1 MTLRSNFE
9 VIFEQRWKDTQ
20 YPKVW
25 AKSVEPVKSYG
36 DMKKTIQMTS
46 FDLENDLEV
55 KFRGHFRKALSQ
67 LHNTPKFEQNRMN
80 WFWGITIF
88 RSMPK
93 SEKKEKKKEKKEKK
107 KEKIYLS

>member
-1 MTLRSNFE
+1 MTSRSNFE
-9 VIFEQRWKDTQ
+9 VIIEQRWKDTQ

-36 DMKKTIQMTS
+36 DIKKTMEMTS

-55 KFRGHFRKALSQ
+55 KFWGHFRKALLQ
-67 LHNTPKFEQNRMN
+67 LHNTPKFEQNRRN

-88 RSMPK
+88 QSMPK
-93 SEKKEKKKEKKEKK
+93 SEKKKKEKKEKK
-107 KEKIYLS
+107 EKEKIYLS